1 MGLGLTFLLSLS
13 SLSLFLGPSLS
24 DFQVLCIERKA
35 LSLDSSISMTMLKS
49 EQVGMQRD
57 WLKTNFMPLIRSR
70 SSWPC
75 SSTTTTFF
83 FFLFTFLS
91 IFPVVNRLG
100 MVRRLQIY
108 GKTTGLPI
116 FECPIRLAS
125 LLLSAGL
132 LYPMSTFLFSLWPL
146 VFVTIFSSSEPVLS
160 VGIVI
165 AVHLLGS
172 YIS

>member
-83 FFLFTFLS
+83 FFFYLLFCLFFQLS
-91 IFPVVNRLG
+91 IDLG
-100 MVRRLQIY
+100 WYDGSRSMVRPPVYPYLNVQY
-108 GKTTGLPI
+108 GWLRCFCQLVCYTPWALFFFP
-116 FECPIRLAS
+116 FDLW
-125 LLLSAGL
+125 
-132 LYPMSTFLFSLWPL
+132 FL
-146 VFVTIFSSSEPVLS
+146 
-160 VGIVI
+160 
-165 AVHLLGS
+165 
-172 YIS
+172 